1 MEWAVPLTIVLG
13 YLLGCIPSGYIAGY
27 LVKGVDIRELGDRN
41 MGAANTFR
49 EIGPWAGIAVGAVDV
64 SKGALAVLVARWAS
78 LSDSAVLLSGLA
90 AVVGHNWPLMLQFR
104 GGRGVS
110 TTVGV
115 LLMLM
120 PRQMLI
126 LLTAGGMCLLATR
139 NVTLTCATIF
149 APLCLVAWWLDT
161 PPYLI
166 AYGIALPC
174 LVGFTHFVTIR
185 KLPASLDEQVAHANN
200 EKL

>member
-1 MEWAVPLTIVLG
+1 MIGAVLTIMLG
-13 YLLGCIPSGYIAGY
+13 YFLGNVPSAYIGGR
-27 LVKGVDIRELGDRN
+27 LVKGVDIREVGDRN

-49 EIGPWAGIAVGAVDV
+49 EIGPWAGIAVGAVDI

-78 LSDSAVLLSGLA
+78 LSDSAVLLTGLA
-90 AVVGHNWPLMLQFR
+90 AVVGHNWPAALQFR

-120 PRQMLI
+120 PRQMFI
-126 LLTAGGMCLLATR
+126 LLAAGGMCLFATR
-139 NVTLTCATIF
+139 NVILTCAIIF
-149 APLCLVAWWLDT
+149 APLSLVAWWLDT

-174 LVGFTHFVTIR
+174 LVGFTHFITTR
-185 KLPASLDEQVAHANN
+185 KLPAGSEGRTVHANN
-200 EKL
+200 GN

>member
-1 MEWAVPLTIVLG
+1 VGWTIPFTVVLC
-13 YLLGCIPSGYIAGY
+13 YLLGSIPSAYIVGH
-27 LVKGVDIRELGDRN
+27 LVKGIDIREVGDRN

-49 EIGPWAGIAVGAVDV
+49 EIGPWAGITVGAVDI

-78 LSDSAVLLSGLA
+78 LSDSAVLLTGLA
-90 AVVGHNWPLMLQFR
+90 AVVGHNWPVALQFR

-120 PRQMLI
+120 PRQMFI
-126 LLTAGGMCLLATR
+126 LLAAGGMCLFATR
-139 NVTLTCATIF
+139 NVILTCAIIF
-149 APLCLVAWWLDT
+149 APLSLVAWWLDT

-174 LVGFTHFVTIR
+174 LVGFTHFITTR
-185 KLPASLDEQVAHANN
+185 KLPAGSEGRTAHANN
-200 EKL
+200 GN

>member
-1 MEWAVPLTIVLG
+1 MIGSLLTVIFGYFLG
-13 YLLGCIPSGYIAGY
+13 AIPSGYIAGH

-64 SKGALAVLVARWAS
+64 SKGALAVLVAHWAS
-78 LSDSAVLLSGLA
+78 LSDSLVLLTGLA
-90 AVVGHNWPLMLQFR
+90 AVAGHNWPVNLQFR
-104 GGRGVS
+104 GGRGAS

-115 LLMLM
+115 LLTLM
-120 PRQMLI
+120 PRQMFI
-126 LLTAGGMCLLATR
+126 LLAAGGMCLFATR
-139 NVTLTCATIF
+139 NVILTCAVIF
-149 APLCLVAWWLDT
+149 APLSLVAWWFDT

-174 LVGFTHFVTIR
+174 LVGFTHFIR
-185 KLPASLDEQVAHANN
+185 TRRLVDTSGAGST
-200 EKL
+200 